1 MTDTVVEDEN
11 AIDSGID
18 TLIYSCLDLGK
29 PKSFFLYAGA
39 GSGKTRSLVN
49 AIDRLR
55 IEFKRRLLLRGQSIA
70 VITYTNAAC
79 DEIKQR
85 LEFDPL
91 VEVSTIH
98 SFAWALIGGF
108 NGDIRAWLRENLKSE
123 IAELE
128 AAAAKGRAG
137 TKAARD
143 RELSI
148 ASKRRRIE
156 NIESVLRFVYSPTG
170 DNRTRDSLNHSEV
183 ISITSDFLRQKP
195 TLQDVLVSQY
205 PVLFIDESQD
215 TNRHLM
221 DAFLE
226 VQQAHK
232 EHFCLGLFGDTMQR
246 IYSDGKAH
254 LADAIPTDWA
264 RPAKQMNHRCP
275 QRVIRLINRIRVD
288 VDDQQQKGRT
298 DKPEGVVRLFVVPNL
313 VDNKFH
319 VEAGVA
325 QRMAKITEDES
336 WNIGQQGYKTLI
348 LEHHMAARRMGFEA
362 MFEPL
367 YKVGRFGT
375 GLLDG
380 SLPGIRFFAKNVLP
394 VVEAVRRND
403 PFAVANVVRSQSPL
417 LDDEALKAAGPDQIG
432 QLKKAKLAV
441 DELMRLW
448 ANGSEPTFLE
458 VLHRVSETGLF
469 AIPDA
474 LQLIV
479 QSGGAEKQH
488 ADDEDTDEEMD
499 AWRQSLATPFKQ
511 MSPYAEYVRGTSPFG
526 THQGVKGL
534 EFPRVMVIISDEEAR
549 GFLFSYEKLFGAKQ
563 KSATDLKHE
572 SEGGET
578 TIDRT
583 RRLLY
588 VTCSRAES
596 SLAIVA
602 YSDHPESVREQVIK
616 EGWFDANEVE
626 LLPG

>member
-1 MTDTVVEDEN
+1 M
-11 AIDSGID
+11 
-18 TLIYSCLDLGK
+18 
-29 PKSFFLYAGA
+29 
-39 GSGKTRSLVN
+39 
-49 AIDRLR
+49 
-55 IEFKRRLLLRGQSIA
+55 
-70 VITYTNAAC
+70 
-79 DEIKQR
+79 
-85 LEFDPL
+85 
-91 VEVSTIH
+91 
-98 SFAWALIGGF
+98 
-108 NGDIRAWLRENLKSE
+108 
-123 IAELE
+123 
-128 AAAAKGRAG
+128 
-137 TKAARD
+137 
-143 RELSI
+143 
-148 ASKRRRIE
+148 
-156 NIESVLRFVYSPTG
+156 
-170 DNRTRDSLNHSEV
+170 
-183 ISITSDFLRQKP
+183 
-195 TLQDVLVSQY
+195 
-205 PVLFIDESQD
+205 
-215 TNRHLM
+215 
-221 DAFLE
+221 
-226 VQQAHK
+226 
-232 EHFCLGLFGDTMQR
+232 
-246 IYSDGKAH
+246 
-254 LADAIPTDWA
+254 
-264 RPAKQMNHRCP
+264 
-275 QRVIRLINRIRVD
+275 
-288 VDDQQQKGRT
+288 
-298 DKPEGVVRLFVVPNL
+298 
-313 VDNKFH
+313 
-319 VEAGVA
+319 
-325 QRMAKITEDES
+325 
-336 WNIGQQGYKTLI
+336 
-348 LEHHMAARRMGFEA
+348 
-362 MFEPL
+362 
-367 YKVGRFGT
+367 GRFGT

-380 SLPGIRFFAKNVLP
+380 SLPGIRFFANNVLP

-511 MSPYAEYVRGTSPFG
+511 MFPYAEYVRGTSPFG